1 MSGLVTAT
9 NGGTTLASMTAT
21 QEELNLAAGLTA
33 EGKRPE
39 EVVEPKEEPKTEET
53 EESPSGAPAKE
64 AEISADSETEH
75 EEEEQ
80 EQAEKPPVKGKGG
93 FQKRIKELTRE
104 RDETRERL
112 RALEAAR
119 QEQEKPPEQAQP
131 KSDKPLRENFVTEDE
146 WLDAAMDWREAK
158 KSEEARQTEEKERFK
173 SVLSNFNKQL
183 DAEREAHD
191 DFDEVISSP
200 VEIPKSVELAIPH
213 LKNGAAV
220 AYHLGKNPTLAAQ
233 LMDMDPLEAVAEVGA
248 ISRELLAKSTA
259 APAPDKKPER
269 RASAPI
275 QPVPAGSS
283 KASLRLDDP
292 NLSQAEYN
300 KIRDEQERARRKL

>member
-1 MSGLVTAT
+1 MIVTAT
-9 NGGTTLASMTAT
+9 NAGTTLASMTAT

-39 EVVEPKEEPKTEET
+39 EKEAEPKTEPEKQA
-53 EESPSGAPAKE
+53 APE
-64 AEISADSETEH
+64 AEAEPEPRSEPEP
-75 EEEEQ
+75 EQEEEQ
-80 EQAEKPPVKGKGG
+80 EQQEAPVKGKGG
-93 FQKRIKELTRE
+93 FQRRIDKLTSKLRLTEQE
-104 RDETRERL
+104 RDELRE
-112 RALEAAR
+112 AQKQKAAET
-119 QEQEKPPEQAQP
+119 QPQP

-146 WLDAAMDWREAK
+146 WIDAYADWRDAK
-158 KSEEARQTEEKERFK
+158 KEVESRQAEEKERFK
-173 SVLSNFNKQL
+173 TVLTNFNKQL

-191 DFDEVISSP
+191 DFDEVVGSP

-220 AYHLGKNPTLAAQ
+220 AYHLGKNPDLAAQ
-233 LMDMDPLEAVAEVGA
+233 LMDMDPLQAVAEVGA
-248 ISRELLAKSTA
+248 ISRELLAKSTG

-292 NLSQAEYN
+292 NLSQADYN
-300 KIRDEQERARRKL
+300 RIRDEQERARRKL